1 LTITIFSFPIFLA
14 PLNYFSPKK
23 LAFNSI
29 KHDQLLHEITVRAFK
44 EAIFCSLTYDYLF
57 LVAANYDSTEYVCTL
72 PSKYLKLAEAE
83 LRETETTR
91 NHALDAMREW
101 ISKHPRIKKSRL
113 GEMPFISMAS
123 LKSHIVKIF
132 AICGLLEKFQNVC

>member
-1 LTITIFSFPIFLA
+1 
-14 PLNYFSPKK
+14 

-44 EAIFCSLTYDYLF
+44 EAIFRSLTYDYLF

-101 ISKHPRIKKSRL
+101 IAKHPRIKKSRL
-113 GEMPFISMAS
+113 GEVSVVSFVYGL
-123 LKSHIVKIF
+123 LKSHIVEYF
-132 AICGLLEKFQNVC
+132 AICGLLEKF